1 MHTFTAF
8 PNRRMSNAPL
18 TFNHFLNEVFN
29 DNFFGASD
37 YSHSTPMV
45 NIKETKD
52 GYNLEV
58 AAPGLSKENFSITME
73 KDLLTIS
80 GEKQTEQ
87 KQEGEK
93 FTRKEFNFSSFKRSF
108 TLPETID
115 ANNIKAAYENGILKV
130 ELFKKAEVKTEAKKI
145 EIA

>member
-1 MHTFTAF
+1 MDK
-8 PNRRMSNAPL
+8 N
-18 TFNHFLNEVFN
+18 
-29 DNFFGASD
+29 
-37 YSHSTPMV
+37 
-45 NIKETKD
+45 
-52 GYNLEV
+52 
-58 AAPGLSKENFSITME
+58 
-73 KDLLTIS
+73 LLTIS
-80 GEKQTEQ
+80 AEKQTEQ

-130 ELFKKAEVKTEAKKI
+130 ELFKKAEVKTETKKI